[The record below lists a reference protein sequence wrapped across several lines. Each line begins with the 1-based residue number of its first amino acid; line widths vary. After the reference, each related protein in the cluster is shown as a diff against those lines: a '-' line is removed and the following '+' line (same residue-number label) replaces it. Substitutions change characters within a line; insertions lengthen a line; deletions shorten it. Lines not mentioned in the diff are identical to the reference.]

1 MGEKM
6 DCHRKNICP
15 SDLWGQHFRPQ
26 ALRCIAMCCDVCFNY
41 LFILHLIW
49 FHCIPFNSTASIC
62 LALSGALYVTP
73 SVTTAATELQQPQ
86 KSNSHIAGSKREKK
100 NVANDSN
107 TKQTVMEA
115 FTLKITTSPMQ
126 LTQQLSYGRAYQ
138 HPCFNSVD
146 STQDCF
152 LYWLAL
158 MQICIVS
165 QGDLSFVGRWS
176 SVQAFKSILSAV
188 VIVVLFTMVCFEAS

>member
-1 MGEKM
+1 
-6 DCHRKNICP
+6 
-15 SDLWGQHFRPQ
+15 
-26 ALRCIAMCCDVCFNY
+26 MCCDVCFNY

-86 KSNSHIAGSKREKK
+86 KSNSHNAGSKRKK

-126 LTQQLSYGRAYQ
+126 LSQQLSYGRAYQ
-138 HPCFNSVD
+138 QCRFY
-146 STQDCF
+146 TRLF
-152 LYWLAL
+152 
-158 MQICIVS
+158 
-165 QGDLSFVGRWS
+165 
-176 SVQAFKSILSAV
+176 SILACIDANLHCVPRRSQ
-188 VIVVLFTMVCFEAS
+188 LCR